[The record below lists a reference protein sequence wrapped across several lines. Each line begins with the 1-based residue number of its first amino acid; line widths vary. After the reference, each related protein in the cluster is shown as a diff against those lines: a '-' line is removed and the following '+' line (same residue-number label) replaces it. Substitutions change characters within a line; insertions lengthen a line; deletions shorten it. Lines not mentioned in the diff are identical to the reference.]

1 MVFYEIKKIFS
12 KSSSKAALVFGGF
25 MLCLTIYFAIGEV
38 SYVDT
43 GGEGTKGIVAA
54 RSLEKEKEK
63 WKGELNVEHLQ
74 QVIRENHRVN
84 QTPQAQSEN
93 VRENNQAFGWKQGF
107 SDIRELLNK
116 AFAGFQE
123 YDYFRADSLTEEEVA
138 QFYEKRTKSLKVWL
152 EEEGGGAEQFTTA
165 EKDFLIRQYERM
177 ATPWYY
183 ESSDGFEAWFTWSP
197 TVCMLVAL
205 MIGFLVSGI
214 FSGEKRYHAA
224 SVYFASYHGRKKA
237 VLAKIEAGIFT
248 VTLLYWG
255 TMLLYSGIVLGCL
268 GVQGSQCLIQTQ
280 FGNWKSFYE
289 MTIGQEFLCILLGGY
304 IGCLFFGSL
313 TMLISAWSNSGTAA
327 AVVPFILILAPSFLV
342 GTQIHFLDKILG
354 LLPDQMLQM
363 EGVISGFSLYSIG
376 GTIVEAL
383 PILLI
388 FYSALSVGLLPAIY
402 RIYRTKEVRE

>member
-1 MVFYEIKKIFS
+1 MQ
-12 KSSSKAALVFGGF
+12 SS
-25 MLCLTIYFAIGEV
+25 
-38 SYVDT
+38 
-43 GGEGTKGIVAA
+43 
-54 RSLEKEKEK
+54 
-63 WKGELNVEHLQ
+63 LQ
-74 QVIRENHRVN
+74 Q
-84 QTPQAQSEN
+84 Q
-93 VRENNQAFGWKQGF
+93 
-107 SDIRELLNK
+107 
-116 AFAGFQE
+116 
-123 YDYFRADSLTEEEVA
+123 
-138 QFYEKRTKSLKVWL
+138 KRTFLSVSMSVWQHL
-152 EEEGGGAEQFTTA
+152 GIMRVQ
-165 EKDFLIRQYERM
+165 M
-177 ATPWYY
+177 V
-183 ESSDGFEAWFTWSP
+183 FEAWFTWSP

-376 GTIVEAL
+376 ANNCRSAANIADFLQCPVCRTFACYL
-383 PILLI
+383 TRILQNKR
-388 FYSALSVGLLPAIY
+388 STGVKNC
-402 RIYRTKEVRE
+402 RK